1 MDTRDSQ
8 SKMVLGGRPRNPD
21 REIKFIQAR
30 VFFDEPRIVD
40 GFKAADIKT
49 HFDLINAIKDAEM
62 LKKMRW
68 KAPDTQQDERM
79 TQSEIEEVKLL
90 PSFINWMQNN
100 HGTLPNHPV
109 DICVDKARFLF
120 DTFKNMSP
128 TERQTMYTNGDV
140 KYDPTIAAVSEA
152 RNSLTGA
159 TSSTSG
165 STGLTTPANCRSA
178 AAKALFAF
186 EKKIKPNEDSWT
198 KFKSASEWTRWKVK
212 HMGILTVNDMVDI
225 TESN

>member
-1 MDTRDSQ
+1 
-8 SKMVLGGRPRNPD
+8 MVFGGRPRNPD

-30 VFFDEPRIVD
+30 VFFDEPGIVD
-40 GFKAADIKT
+40 GFKAAGVKT
-49 HFDLINAIKDAEM
+49 RFDLINAIKDAET

-100 HGTLPNHPV
+100 HDTLPNHPV

-128 TERQTMYTNGDV
+128 TERQTTYTNGEV

-152 RNSLTGA
+152 RNGLTNA
-159 TSSTSG
+159 TSSASG
-165 STGLTTPANCRSA
+165 STGLTTPANSFQC
-178 AAKALFAF
+178 L
-186 EKKIKPNEDSWT
+186 IC
-198 KFKSASEWTRWKVK
+198 
-212 HMGILTVNDMVDI
+212 L
-225 TESN
+225 